1 MDGSSKRMHLALST
15 ASLGYHVGCWRL
27 PETDPGATMTFSH
40 YAGMAKLAERG
51 KFDMIFLADV
61 AAARE
66 TTGAPDTARRIHH
79 AVRHDPLMLLSAL
92 APITSRVGL
101 VATATSTYADPFTIA
116 RRFASLDHISGG
128 RAGWNVVTGYNIE
141 EAQNFGYEKVP
152 DPGFRYT
159 RVYETLD
166 VTKGLWDS
174 WDDDAFVHDK
184 ESGFYF
190 DPARLHVLNHKGKHF
205 SVRGPLDVARSPQA
219 YPVFVTAGK
228 SDAAKDLAA
237 AQAEVVYAGL
247 PSIASAKEYYAS
259 VKDRMAQHNRARD
272 GLKILTGI
280 MAFVGETEA
289 EARAKSDRLM
299 RLIHPEIG
307 LRMIRPIFG
316 DLSAYG
322 LDDRVPAS
330 VLEAPERT
338 AHNDFAARNTIA
350 GVLAERVRRDNLTIR
365 QLYEA
370 IAEGYWQLS
379 IVGTP
384 KMVADRME
392 EWFAAGACDGFIV
405 QPPYSPGAVTDF
417 VDLVIPELQRRGL
430 FRREYEGVTLRDHLG
445 LARPASRYA
454 A

>member
-1 MDGSSKRMHLALST
+1 MGGSSKRMHLALSA

-27 PETDPGATMTFSH
+27 PEANPAGTMTFNH
-40 YAGMAKLAERG
+40 YADMARLAERG

-66 TTGAPDTARRIHH
+66 TTGAPDVARRIHH
-79 AVRHDPLMLLSAL
+79 AVRHDPLMLLAAL

-152 DPGFRYT
+152 DPGYRYT
-159 RVYETLD
+159 RVYETLE

-174 WDDDAFVHDK
+174 WDDDAFLHDK
-184 ESGFYF
+184 DTGIYF
-190 DPARLHVLNHKGKHF
+190 DPSRLHVLNHKGQHF
-205 SVRGPLDVARSPQA
+205 SVRGPLDVARPPQA
-219 YPVFVTAGK
+219 YPVFVTAGE

-247 PSIASAKEYYAS
+247 PNLASAKEYYAS
-259 VKDRMAQHNRARD
+259 VKDRMAQHRRSRD

-299 RLIHPEIG
+299 SLIHPEIG

-316 DLSAYG
+316 DLSAHG
-322 LDDRVPAS
+322 LDDRVPESA
-330 VLEAPERT
+330 LEAPART

-392 EWFAAGACDGFIV
+392 EWFDAGGCDGFIV
-405 QPPYSPGAVTDF
+405 QPPYSPGAAADF

-430 FRREYEGVTLRDHLG
+430 FRKDYEGTTLRDHLG